1 MKAHSQTCSIFRQKP
16 MTCQALVSLQAQR
29 GVSDSPE
36 RETELWTQT
45 SQRRASVALRKDGSR
60 APEAEGELGCP
71 ALPGAL

>member
-16 MTCQALVSLQAQR
+16 MTCQALVSQR
-29 GVSDSPE
+29 GISYSPK

-45 SQRRASVALRKDGSR
+45 SQRRASAALQKDGSR